1 MFKLYPSEK
10 SILTV
15 DSLPSLTER
24 KKSIYLVFLAI
35 MFIAVAIFYN
45 YASSQ
50 DFVLNAVFWGA
61 SVASVV
67 SLLVYIIKMLNAK
80 KLDGKVKYYVTS
92 TRVVAVDENDKVVRE
107 ILRNK
112 IKRVD
117 VEYISGKSGD
127 VIINPRDLSPQKR
140 YQKELKGQTNRL
152 YSKDTFIL
160 EGLKNADELVKEL
173 NI

>member
-35 MFIAVAIFYN
+35 MFIAVN

-173 NI
+173 KI